1 MTLLKIVM
9 LKHNPAKL
17 WQLAFTLAVVVS
29 TCYVRFSSNLH
40 IFYKYGPVKV
50 TETLEFRRGGLFV
63 TGKKYSVLRIAGKP
77 DSIR

>member
-9 LKHNPAKL
+9 LKYS
-17 WQLAFTLAVVVS
+17 WQLAFTLTVVVS

-40 IFYKYGPVKV
+40 IFYKYGPVRL
-50 TETLEFRRGGLFV
+50 TETPELRGGGLFV
-63 TGKKYSVLRIAGKP
+63 TGKTYSVLRIAGKP